1 MRIALRRG
9 LTTVIW
15 ICTKLHRDSCIRSEV
30 EEECSTDRKRAQ
42 KQTRDNRGKY
52 YVLHWMFSSG
62 PLFNTVKSA
71 SGQNKCHYKESYFTV
86 STAHSRRQPKPSS
99 DFGSCSPRDS
109 EKKTKKQQAPGPTFR
124 GRSSKSSHFCL
135 FSLSGIGKIAS
146 QFVVVGGTVPER

>member
-62 PLFNTVKSA
+62 SLFNTVKSA

-109 EKKTKKQQAPGPTFR
+109 EKKTKKNNKPPDPLFAADLPNRHTFA
-124 GRSSKSSHFCL
+124 
-135 FSLSGIGKIAS
+135 FS
-146 QFVVVGGTVPER
+146 R